1 MLDVLLDALLDS
13 LKILPFLIIVYI
25 LIELIESHSNFKKNR
40 ILQSR
45 IAPLFG
51 ASVGLIPQCGFSV
64 MATNLYSHRN
74 ISLGTLMAVY
84 IATSDEAIP
93 ILLSNYNK
101 IGLLLPLIL
110 IKLVMAL
117 FAGFTLDFIMKGL
130 RKNKQISFE
139 ETENICINNE
149 TSNNDAP
156 SQINHLH
163 NDLSWLDVK
172 TKINSKSSELSRLDI
187 ETQLK
192 LEYNGFDNHTNIEN
206 DNASNNIDIETHK
219 NHAHDDENEKG
230 CCGHSL
236 NKATNYLLHPLIHS
250 LKVFVYV
257 LIVNLAMGTAIYYL
271 GEEKLQAI
279 MLSSHAFQ
287 PFIAGLIGMIP
298 NCASSV
304 LITELY
310 LLGGLNLGSAI
321 AGLSVNAGIAFA
333 VLFKQ
338 NKPLKQ
344 NFAILFGL
352 YLYSCIIGSF
362 VMLIQQAFFL

>member
-117 FAGFTLDFIMKGL
+117 FAGFTLDFIMKGF

-149 TSNNDAP
+149 TSHNDAP

-236 NKATNYLLHPLIHS
+236 NK
-250 LKVFVYV
+250 
-257 LIVNLAMGTAIYYL
+257 
-271 GEEKLQAI
+271 
-279 MLSSHAFQ
+279 
-287 PFIAGLIGMIP
+287 
-298 NCASSV
+298 
-304 LITELY
+304 
-310 LLGGLNLGSAI
+310 
-321 AGLSVNAGIAFA
+321 
-333 VLFKQ
+333 
-338 NKPLKQ
+338 
-344 NFAILFGL
+344 
-352 YLYSCIIGSF
+352 
-362 VMLIQQAFFL
+362 